1 MKKQKKTREEW
12 KKTKQMRKKKKKK
25 DMQGMEKKCKINI
38 YEKNYSIFPTRIR
51 ILLIILNRD

>member
-1 MKKQKKTREEW
+1 VRNEKKNKINE
-12 KKTKQMRKKKKKK
+12 RKKEK

-38 YEKNYSIFPTRIR
+38 YKKNYSIFPTRIR

>member
-1 MKKQKKTREEW
+1 MKKQKKICEEW
-12 KKTKQMRKKKKKK
+12 KKKRHAGNGK
-25 DMQGMEKKCKINI
+25 KKCKINI

>member
-12 KKTKQMRKKKKKK
+12 KKTKQMRKKKEK